1 MLAFNTLKKNKLIFV
16 TTSSVVGFERKG
28 VAISFPMQ
36 QSVTV
41 TPFKITSQSRKY

>member
-1 MLAFNTLKKNKLIFV
+1 MLAFKISNTYEHIFV

-36 QSVTV
+36 QTVTV
-41 TPFKITSQSRKY
+41 TPFK